1 MATEDINPY
10 LRDSVLTATPEQ
22 LQLMLYDGAI
32 RYSLQ
37 ARDAIERKDYET
49 SYNKLTRA
57 QHIVLE
63 MQNGLK
69 FEVNPQ
75 LCERVASIYS
85 FLYRTL
91 VNACTDRDVKAIDDA
106 VRVLRIERETWQL
119 LVDKVNKA
127 RRMTEDDPAETQGD
141 AEATP
146 VAFSAEA

>member
-1 MATEDINPY
+1 MAAEETNPY

-37 ARDAIERKDYET
+37 ARDAVERKDYET
-49 SYNKLTRA
+49 SYEKLMRA

-63 MQNGLK
+63 MQSGLK
-69 FEVNPQ
+69 FDVNPP
-75 LCERVASIYS
+75 LCERVASIYN

-91 VNACTDRDVKAIDDA
+91 VNACTNRDVKAVDDA

-127 RRMTEDDPAETQGD
+127 RRMTEDDPVETQGD
-141 AEATP
+141 AETTP
-146 VAFSAEA
+146 VVFSAEA

>member
-1 MATEDINPY
+1 MAAEETNPY

-37 ARDAIERKDYET
+37 ARDAVERKDYET
-49 SYNKLTRA
+49 AYEKLMRA

-63 MQNGLK
+63 MQSGLN
-69 FEVNPQ
+69 FDVNPQ
-75 LCERVASIYS
+75 LCERVASIYN

-91 VNACTDRDVKAIDDA
+91 VDACTNRDVKAIDDA

-119 LVDKVNKA
+119 LVDKVKKA
-127 RRMTEDDPAETQGD
+127 RRMTEDDLVETQGD
-141 AEATP
+141 DETTS
-146 VAFSAEA
+146 VAFSTEA